1 MGRPHHYVFGHIVL
15 RQLFFHNP
23 PAFVAALASRG
34 EELVKQIWDDVGE
47 KIEQAEDEAVQLPSQ
62 GLACSTHDIG
72 SGAVAVIV
80 SLPPPEETPEAH
92 FVGLVLR
99 PPRKKLWGL
108 LGTEKEMARYITLEH
123 GINIIEGGERTV
135 LCEWSGESHL
145 NMGNGPEATVSAFV
159 HKLAEMART

>member
-1 MGRPHHYVFGHIVL
+1 MARLHHYVFGHIAL

-34 EELVKQIWDDVGE
+34 EELAKQIWDDVGE
-47 KIEQAEDEAVQLPSQ
+47 KIEEDEGEAVRLPSQ

-80 SLPPPEETPEAH
+80 SLPPPEETTEAY

-99 PPRKKLWGL
+99 LPQKKLWGL
-108 LGTEKEMARYITLEH
+108 LGTEKGMARYITLER
-123 GINIIEGGERTV
+123 GINIIEGGERTF
-135 LCEWSGESHL
+135 LCEWSGDDHL
-145 NMGNGPEATVSAFV
+145 NMGDGPDPTVSAFA
-159 HKLAEMART
+159 HKLAEMVRT